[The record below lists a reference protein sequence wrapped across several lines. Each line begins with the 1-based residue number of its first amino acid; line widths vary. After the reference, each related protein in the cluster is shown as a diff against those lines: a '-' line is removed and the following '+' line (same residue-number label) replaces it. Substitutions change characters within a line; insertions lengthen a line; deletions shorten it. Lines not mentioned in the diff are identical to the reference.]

1 MPGPLWPPLHF
12 TVGRP
17 GPRSGLPPHPIR
29 RGLVV
34 ELLPILGIALLFW
47 FMIIRPQQKQRKAVQ
62 SMQASLEP
70 GTEVMLTSGVYGT
83 ISRIE
88 DEKVWVDVAD
98 GVTLTVA
105 RGAVGQVVQPR
116 EVETA
121 VDREDDQPS
130 QDA

>member
-1 MPGPLWPPLHF
+1 M
-12 TVGRP
+12 
-17 GPRSGLPPHPIR
+17 
-29 RGLVV
+29 

-47 FMIIRPQQKQRKAVQ
+47 FLIIRPQQKQRKAVQ

-70 GTEVMLTSGVYGT
+70 GAEVMLTSGVYGT

-88 DEKVWVDVAD
+88 DEKVWIDVAD

-105 RGAVGQVVQPR
+105 KGAVGQVVQPR
-116 EVETA
+116 EVEPA
-121 VDREDDQPS
+121 ADREDDQPS

>member
-1 MPGPLWPPLHF
+1 M
-12 TVGRP
+12 
-17 GPRSGLPPHPIR
+17 
-29 RGLVV
+29 
-34 ELLPILGIALLFW
+34 ELLPIIGIALLFW
-47 FMIIRPQQKQRKAVQ
+47 FMIIRPQQRQRKAVQ

-83 ISRIE
+83 IVRIE

-105 RGAVGQVVQPR
+105 KGAVGQVVQPR
-116 EVETA
+116 ESEVEPA
-121 VDREDDQPS
+121 ADREDDQPS

>member
-1 MPGPLWPPLHF
+1 MPGPLWPQLHF
-12 TVGRP
+12 TVGSTGSP
-17 GPRSGLPPHPIR
+17 LAPAPHPHR

-47 FMIIRPQQKQRKAVQ
+47 FMIVRPQQKQRKAVQ

-70 GTEVMLTSGVYGT
+70 GNEVMLTSGVYGT

-88 DEKVWVDVAD
+88 DEKIWVDVAA

-105 RGAVGQVVQPR
+105 KGAVGQVVQPQ
-116 EVETA
+116 EVEPA
-121 VDREDDQPS
+121 ADREDDQPS